1 MRITESQLRKI
12 VREEI
17 VNESLS
23 EKVTDNQ
30 ILDVVSH
37 YVPYDAIANAKVN
50 ADHMVKFYIEN
61 AGKIKIA
68 QLTSAP
74 RKWVL
79 LKKTS
84 KGRDWREAYYD
95 PYVAV
100 RTGTFDPRTY
110 TLTTDPQVD
119 AVAAKY
125 VGGGAF

>member
-17 VNESLS
+17 INESLS
-23 EKVTDNQ
+23 DKVVDEQ
-30 ILDVVSH
+30 IIDIVSYQSPSTYVVNMKIDDD
-37 YVPYDAIANAKVN
+37 Y
-50 ADHMVKFYIEN
+50 MVKYYIESSQ
-61 AGKIKIA
+61 KIKIA
-68 QLTSAP
+68 QLSSAP

-84 KGRDWREAYYD
+84 EGRDWREAYYD

-125 VGGGAF
+125 VGGGRF